1 MDEMEDSVPNP
12 TPAINFEIGGQVK
25 SSAVLDPSS
34 SLLLLDPF
42 KFAGSITSL
51 DLDDIQPPSEMDGLS
66 YSNNN
71 TNNFTSGHK
80 LTDSPLRNR
89 KGGLS
94 STLIARRAIA
104 GHTNLSH
111 ALMKS
116 VESVASHTNLENVAP
131 PSLMDE
137 LLDSMM
143 SVDSI
148 TSEVASDPLN
158 NRTLCGQ
165 VELSHYETALS
176 DDDDTMTLRS
186 CRDLPLD
193 SGTGNG
199 SCSSNCSSNQSTPV
213 RKRHGSVTPK
223 MKREMARERF
233 KTYTVGSTELTPGGK
248 KPEEEEQVQVVP
260 TKATGETPSPEK
272 AQRVSAKQRRQENR
286 SRFQTQ
292 ILDYSEMKIFEI
304 APKEEEIVEEQEN
317 GMEVQ
322 EEMED
327 DTAFE
332 EEGTKIEENGENLTD
347 VKVAIV
353 SSEKK
358 ATATVIKKT
367 LLRLIKPTGS
377 NINPPPATPEDTNKA
392 IRGRRKAEYVS
403 PYRRPGTI
411 ASASPL
417 VTNQMSKAV
426 TGKSLIATPGQRK
439 STGFI
444 SKLKQVATKKSPT
457 KVAPAVKEVDHR
469 PPKELNRQGT
479 FTKEEPSSVNL
490 PKVSS
495 LPATPTKRLSKLPL
509 VGNGGSTPGGG
520 GGLRKSFAGS
530 PATAI
535 GNGIVKNGGVIK
547 RQISAPAT
555 PGNGQLGEKRKSMIA
570 TPSAR
575 SSTGQLTERSTS
587 SVSIKSNVSG
597 GGKTAAAMTPS
608 KTQEKRL
615 PLSTPASRSNSTMGT
630 PRTPTTPSSASKISL
645 YGRAKVSFCLKVT
658 EIGFLN

>member
-1 MDEMEDSVPNP
+1 MDEIEDSAP
-12 TPAINFEIGGQVK
+12 TPTPVINFEIGGQVK

-34 SLLLLDPF
+34 SLIQLDPF

-66 YSNNN
+66 YSNHN
-71 TNNFTSGHK
+71 TNNFISGHK

-104 GHTNLSH
+104 GHNTNLSH

-193 SGTGNG
+193 TGNG

-233 KTYTVGSTELTPGGK
+233 KTYTVASTEVTPGGK
-248 KPEEEEQVQVVP
+248 KPEEEEQIQVVP
-260 TKATGETPSPEK
+260 SKTTGVTPSPEK

-322 EEMED
+322 EEMQD
-327 DTAFE
+327 DTVFGEQGAE
-332 EEGTKIEENGENLTD
+332 IEENDENLTD

-353 SSEKK
+353 SAEKK

-403 PYRRPGTI
+403 PYRRPGTTT
-411 ASASPL
+411 SASPL
-417 VTNQMSKAV
+417 VTNQMPKVV
-426 TGKSLIATPGQRK
+426 TGKSLIATPSQRK

-457 KVAPAVKEVDHR
+457 KVAPAVKEVDPH
-469 PPKELNRQGT
+469 PTKELNRQGT

-509 VGNGGSTPGGG
+509 VGNGTPGAA

-535 GNGIVKNGGVIK
+535 GSGIVKNGGVIK

-587 SVSIKSNVSG
+587 NVSIKSNVSG
-597 GGKTAAAMTPS
+597 GGKGGATMTPS

-630 PRTPTTPSSASKISL
+630 PRTPTTPSSSSKISL
-645 YGRAKVSFCLKVT
+645 YGRAKVSLY
-658 EIGFLN
+658 EGH